1 MNNLFILEPHQIKS
15 LYNSIILHKKD
26 NIDMILEPLQSMIQ
40 LALLSVSQIG
50 TKLIIQN
57 NILYLQNPSFTQPM
71 LRWYNSDKKENLYY
85 LFSVIK
91 RFTNWYNPILNS
103 KSPLNL
109 NLYQLILKMSLQ
121 GLDNLIITYNT
132 SDNSTI
138 IQVIQMYRA
147 IIEYGDNFIDVSN
160 PTSLL
165 TYNCNT
171 TKISSPVLS
180 PKPNSID
187 NIFENIIEL
196 YDENLIICIYNILL
210 IIQNEKDN
218 IYITNYIEGI
228 NNIMTKNNKLIHE
241 WIKMNLII

>member
-15 LYNSIILHKKD
+15 LYNSLILHKKD

-57 NILYLQNPSFTQPM
+57 NILYLQYPSFTQPIS
-71 LRWYNSDKKENLYY
+71 RWYNSDKKENLYY

-91 RFTNWYNPILNS
+91 RFTNWYNPTVNA
-103 KSPLNL
+103 KSPINI

-132 SDNSTI
+132 SQNSTI

-147 IIEYGDNFIDVSN
+147 IIEYGENFIDLSN
-160 PTSLL
+160 NTTLL
-165 TYNCNT
+165 TYNNT
-171 TKISSPVLS
+171 ASPVMS
-180 PKPNSID
+180 PKPHSID
-187 NIFENIIEL
+187 NIFENIIEI

-218 IYITNYIEGI
+218 IYINNYIDGI
-228 NNIMTKNNKLIHE
+228 NNIMTKNNKSIHE